1 VTRGQLRAIL
11 WLRWRLTRNQWTRSQ
26 GLGAVVALAMGAAS
40 VVGGLA
46 SLGGGVATG
55 WYLARGASPPA
66 LPLVEVALAI
76 AFVFTWSI
84 GVLVELQRSELID
97 VPRLLQFPVRL
108 APVFLVNYAA
118 SHVGMSIVL
127 FLPAMVGVA
136 LGAAAA
142 SGPTQLAIALPALA
156 LVFCTTAWTYCF
168 QGWIAAWMTN
178 PRRRRFVVMGLGLT
192 VVLAGQI
199 PNVLFSVLHVHEIPG
214 SKRAVELAVSHVGAL
229 VATAV
234 FVGLGAIALWRG
246 YRATVRFYRGEGG
259 GTSRRPIAGE
269 AAEQDAH
276 AKPSRPRLVER
287 RFPGL
292 SEQASAVATASLR
305 SVLRA
310 PEAAMAFGA
319 GMIVTCVLGATMI
332 LRLHARVP
340 RAFTPLVLE
349 GVMAFSI
356 FMLVPFLCNQF
367 GFDRDGFRS
376 LLLSPVARRDVLIG
390 KNAACLTLGLGACMP
405 LLVVATI
412 TLRPEPLVVASAL
425 LQVATMLLTATTVG
439 NVLSVLVPY
448 RMAAGSLK
456 ATGLPPSA
464 FLAVLGCQLFF
475 PVLFLPAFVPS
486 VAFLLWHRARWSMPG
501 VVEAFLALIVA
512 LAAVWIYLS
521 TLRPVARLLQR
532 RETIVLARVTVES
545 E

>member
-1 VTRGQLRAIL
+1 VTRGQLQAIL

-26 GLGAVVALAMGAAS
+26 GLGAVVALAMVVAS
-40 VVGGLA
+40 LVGGLA
-46 SLGGGVATG
+46 SFGGGVVTG
-55 WYLARGASPPA
+55 WFLARGAPPEA

-127 FLPAMVGVA
+127 FLPAMVGIAV
-136 LGAAAA
+136 GAAAA
-142 SGPTQLAIALPALA
+142 LGPAQLVVALPALA

-178 PRRRRFVVMGLGLT
+178 PRRRRFVVMGLGLA
-192 VVLAGQI
+192 VVLAGHV
-199 PNVLFSVLHVHEIPG
+199 PNVLVSVLHVHEIPG
-214 SKRAVELAVSHVGAL
+214 SKRAVELAVSPVATL
-229 VATAV
+229 VATSLL
-234 FVGLGAIALWRG
+234 VGLGVIALWRG
-246 YRATVRFYRGEGG
+246 YRATVRFYWGEGG
-259 GTSRRPIAGE
+259 GTSRRPIAGST
-269 AAEQDAH
+269 AEQGAH

-319 GMIVTCVLGATMI
+319 AMIVTCVLGATMI

-340 RAFTPLVLE
+340 RAFAPLVLE

-376 LLLSPVARRDVLIG
+376 LLLAPVDRRDVVVG
-390 KNAACLTLGLGACMP
+390 KNAACLSLGLGACTP

-412 TLRPEPLVVASAL
+412 ALRPDPLVVASAL
-425 LQVATMLLTATTVG
+425 LQVATMLLIAATVG

-475 PVLFLPAFVPS
+475 PLLFLPAFVPS
-486 VAFLLWHRARWSMPG
+486 AAFLLWHRARWSMPG
-501 VVEAFLALIVA
+501 VVEVLLTLGVA
-512 LAAVWIYLS
+512 MATAWLYLS
-521 TLRPVARLLQR
+521 TLRPVARMLQR
-532 RETIVLARVTVES
+532 RETIVLARVTADS

>member
-26 GLGAVVALAMGAAS
+26 GLGAVIAVAMGAAS
-40 VVGGLA
+40 VLGGLA
-46 SLGGGVATG
+46 SFGGGVVAG
-55 WYLARGASPPA
+55 WFLGLDAPPVA

-76 AFVFTWSI
+76 AFVFTWAI

-127 FLPAMVGVA
+127 FVPAMVGVA
-136 LGAAAA
+136 AGAAAA
-142 SGPTQLAIALPALA
+142 RGPGPLLVVLPALA

-178 PRRRRFVVMGLGLT
+178 PRRRRLVVTGLGLT
-192 VVLAGQI
+192 VVLLGQV
-199 PNVLFSVLHVHEIPG
+199 PNVLFNVLHVHAIPG
-214 SKRAVELAVSHVGAL
+214 SKRAMELAVSAAGPL
-229 VATAV
+229 LATFV
-234 FVGLGAIALWRG
+234 LVGLGAIALWRG
-246 YRATVRFYRGEGG
+246 YRATVRFYRGEVGS
-259 GTSRRPIAGE
+259 TSRRANALVVTE
-269 AAEQDAH
+269 RDVQ

-292 SEQASAVATASLR
+292 SEQASAIATASLR

-310 PEAAMAFGA
+310 PEAAMAFGVA
-319 GMIVTCVLGATMI
+319 MIVTCVLGATMV
-332 LRLHARVP
+332 LRLDARVP
-340 RAFTPLVLE
+340 RPFEPLLLE
-349 GVMAFSI
+349 GVMALSI

-376 LLLSPVARRDVLIG
+376 LLLAPVDRRDVLIG
-390 KNAACLTLGLGACMP
+390 KNAACLVLGLGGCTP

-412 TLRPEPLVVASAL
+412 VLRPQPLVVASAL
-425 LQVATMLLTATTVG
+425 LQMATMLLTAATVG

-475 PVLFLPAFVPS
+475 PMLFVPAFVPS
-486 VAFLLWHRARWSMPG
+486 VAFLVWNRAGWSLPG
-501 VVEAFLALIVA
+501 VVEGLLSLVVA
-512 LAAVWIYLS
+512 MATAWLYLS
-521 TLRPVARLLQR
+521 TLRPAARMLQR
-532 RETIVLARVTVES
+532 RETIVLARITVEH

>member
-1 VTRGQLRAIL
+1 MTRGQLRAIL

-40 VVGGLA
+40 VLGSIA
-46 SLGGGVATG
+46 SLGGGLAAG
-55 WYLARGASPPA
+55 WYLGRGGSPA
-66 LPLVEVALAI
+66 VLQLVEASLAI

-118 SHVGMSIVL
+118 SHVGMSVVL
-127 FLPAMVGVA
+127 FVPAMVGVA
-136 LGAAAA
+136 VGAAAA
-142 SGPTQLAIALPALA
+142 RGPAQLAIALPALA
-156 LVFCTTAWTYCF
+156 LVFSATAWTYCF

-178 PRRRRFVVMGLGLT
+178 PRRRRFVVMGLALT
-192 VVLAGQI
+192 VVLMGQL
-199 PNVLFSVLHVHEIPG
+199 PNVLFNVLHVLEIPG
-214 SKRAVELAVSHVGAL
+214 SKQAIQMAISPAGAL
-229 VATAV
+229 LATV
-234 FVGLGAIALWRG
+234 VLVGLGAIALWRG
-246 YRATVRFYRGEGG
+246 YRATVRFYRGESG
-259 GTSRRPIAGE
+259 GTSRRVNASEMVEKG
-269 AAEQDAH
+269 AN
-276 AKPSRPRLVER
+276 AKPSTRLVER
-287 RFPGL
+287 RLPGL

-319 GMIVTCVLGATMI
+319 AMIVTCILGATMI

-340 RAFTPLVLE
+340 RAFAPLVLE

-376 LLLSPVARRDVLIG
+376 LLLSPVERRDLLVG
-390 KNAACLTLGLGACMP
+390 KNAACLVLGLGACIP

-425 LQVATMLLTATTVG
+425 LQVATMLLTAATVG

-501 VVEAFLALIVA
+501 AVEVLLALIIA
-512 LAAVWIYLS
+512 LATAGIYLS
-521 TLRPVARLLQR
+521 TLSPVARMLQR
-532 RETIVLARVTVES
+532 RETIVLARVTVDS

>member
-1 VTRGQLRAIL
+1 MTRGQLRAIL

-40 VVGGLA
+40 VLGSLA
-46 SLGGGVATG
+46 TLGGGIATG
-55 WYLARGASPPA
+55 WFLARGAPPPA
-66 LPLVEVALAI
+66 LPLVEVSLAI
-76 AFVFTWSI
+76 AFVFTWFI

-127 FLPAMVGVA
+127 FVPAMVGVA
-136 LGAAAA
+136 VGAAAA
-142 SGPTQLAIALPALA
+142 SGPAQLAIALPALA

-192 VVLAGQI
+192 VVLVGQI
-199 PNVLFSVLHVHEIPG
+199 PNVLVSVLHVHEIPG
-214 SKRAVELAVSHVGAL
+214 SKRAVALAVSHAGAL
-229 VATAV
+229 VATLV
-234 FVGLGAIALWRG
+234 LVGLGAIALWRG
-246 YRATVRFYRGEGG
+246 YRATVRFYRGESG
-259 GTSRRPIAGE
+259 GTSRRPSAGGT
-269 AAEQDAH
+269 AEQGAP
-276 AKPSRPRLVER
+276 KQSRPRLVER

-319 GMIVTCVLGATMI
+319 AMIVTCVLGATMI

-340 RAFTPLVLE
+340 PAFAPVVLE

-376 LLLSPVARRDVLIG
+376 LLLAPVERRDVLIG
-390 KNAACLTLGLGACMP
+390 KNAACLALGLGACTP

-412 TLRPEPLVVASAL
+412 TLRAEPLVIASAM
-425 LQVATMLLTATTVG
+425 LQVATMLLTAATVG
-439 NVLSVLVPY
+439 NVVSVLVPY

-475 PVLFLPAFVPS
+475 PMLFLPAFVPS
-486 VAFLLWHRARWSMPG
+486 LAFLLWHRARWSVPG
-501 VVEAFLALIVA
+501 VVEVLLSLVVA
-512 LAAVWIYLS
+512 TAIAWIYLS
-521 TLRPVARLLQR
+521 TLRPVARMLQR
-532 RETIVLARVTVES
+532 RETIVLARVTVDS

>member
-1 VTRGQLRAIL
+1 MTRGQLRAIL

-46 SLGGGVATG
+46 TLGGGVATG
-55 WYLARGASPPA
+55 WYLARGAPPPA
-66 LPLVEVALAI
+66 LPLVEVALAL

-142 SGPTQLAIALPALA
+142 SGLAQLAIALPALA

-214 SKRAVELAVSHVGAL
+214 SKRAVELAVSNVGAL
-229 VATAV
+229 VATVV

-246 YRATVRFYRGEGG
+246 
-259 GTSRRPIAGE
+259 
-269 AAEQDAH
+269 
-276 AKPSRPRLVER
+276 
-287 RFPGL
+287 
-292 SEQASAVATASLR
+292 
-305 SVLRA
+305 
-310 PEAAMAFGA
+310 
-319 GMIVTCVLGATMI
+319 
-332 LRLHARVP
+332 
-340 RAFTPLVLE
+340 
-349 GVMAFSI
+349 
-356 FMLVPFLCNQF
+356 
-367 GFDRDGFRS
+367 
-376 LLLSPVARRDVLIG
+376 
-390 KNAACLTLGLGACMP
+390 
-405 LLVVATI
+405 
-412 TLRPEPLVVASAL
+412 
-425 LQVATMLLTATTVG
+425 
-439 NVLSVLVPY
+439 
-448 RMAAGSLK
+448 
-456 ATGLPPSA
+456 
-464 FLAVLGCQLFF
+464 
-475 PVLFLPAFVPS
+475 
-486 VAFLLWHRARWSMPG
+486 
-501 VVEAFLALIVA
+501 
-512 LAAVWIYLS
+512 
-521 TLRPVARLLQR
+521 
-532 RETIVLARVTVES
+532 VLARPCASTAARVAARAADRAPGGLPSKERTRSPRGPGSSSAASRDCPNKRRPWRRPPCARCCVRPRRPWRS
-545 E
+545 APG